1 MIVEKLREIENEGSL
16 DEAGW
21 EEFQQEL
28 ELTDSALDLAKVGVG
43 AIHYIQSLPPSTLFL
58 SPIPSCLPPPPH
70 VSIETSLAL
79 RACSTCP
86 FLLCSRPHLCPRL
99 FRLAVRRRA
108 RIVAQPTPSGTS
120 WFTCSRLTA
129 RKERCPFIQS

>member
-43 AIHYIQSLPPSTLFL
+43 AIHYVQSLPPSTLFL
-58 SPIPSCLPPPPH
+58 SPIPSCLPH
-70 VSIETSLAL
+70 
-79 RACSTCP
+79 
-86 FLLCSRPHLCPRL
+86 
-99 FRLAVRRRA
+99 
-108 RIVAQPTPSGTS
+108 PTYRS
-120 WFTCSRLTA
+120 SRLLRSGLA
-129 RKERCPFIQS
+129 PPAPFFFVLTLTSAHASSAWLSGGEQELRHNRHQAAPAGSRVLA